1 MKTEIISTEYYFI
14 KIDTSKNRAYFCVL
28 ARWQG
33 IENFSNFLEQWE
45 DIIEKLESNFTIVSD
60 LRIMPIFSKD
70 VEKLFA
76 QIQEYLIANGLLHVA
91 EVTAVD
97 DIANLQIT
105 RISTRSNLPLN
116 KFVTVEA
123 AEKYL
128 DGLVATLKE

>member
-45 DIIEKLESNFTIVSD
+45 EVVQKLESNFTITSD

-70 VEKLFA
+70 IEKLFA
-76 QIQEYLIANGLLHVA
+76 QVQEYLVNNGLLHVA
-91 EVTAVD
+91 EVAALD
-97 DIANLQIT
+97 DISNLQIT
-105 RISTRSNLPLN
+105 RISNRTHLPLN
-116 KFVTVEA
+116 KFATLEE

-128 DGLVATLKE
+128 DKLVATLKE